1 MFIIFSCSVF
11 LILAANMGLQF
22 LSPCLS
28 ATMLYLWTRRNPNTE
43 INIMEFITFRA
54 QFLPWLLITLVVV
67 FGFDVQDDLVGAA
80 VGHMY
85 YFLMDVVPKIP
96 ETNKLSVLS
105 APSFLNRICQWLRI
119 HEAGGNWESDF
130 IG

>member
-1 MFIIFSCSVF
+1 
-11 LILAANMGLQF
+11 
-22 LSPCLS
+22 
-28 ATMLYLWTRRNPNTE
+28 MLYLWCRRNPNTE

-105 APSFLNRICQWLRI
+105 APSILNRLCQWLRI